1 MIIRR
6 LGKVL
11 NDEHNQTRSA
21 SSSAAGLGRIQSGRQ
36 TSLKGR
42 KVGKKNLADVQR
54 LFDAVI
60 DKFVSPVVNGAI
72 GTSNMV
78 TAKAITVLNA
88 IPVDVLKQTY
98 FFRRPRIICKTRGDI
113 NTQSDWAGCTMFIY
127 IANGLAE
134 RVKAQKIAND

>member
-11 NDEHNQTRSA
+11 DDEYNKTGSA
-21 SSSAAGLGRIQSGRQ
+21 SSSAAGLGRIRSGRQ

-54 LFDAVI
+54 LFDTVI

-88 IPVDVLKQTY
+88 ITVDVLKQTY
-98 FFRRPRIICKTRGDI
+98 YFRRPRIICKTRGDI
-113 NTQSDWAGCTMFIY
+113 NTQSD
-127 IANGLAE
+127 
-134 RVKAQKIAND
+134 